1 MCVPNIEETAML
13 LFDKVTKKYEEGIT
27 ALEDIYFNIDK
38 GEFSFLVG
46 PSGAGK
52 TTLMRLLIREEIP
65 TSGSI
70 FFDDIEIPKLPRKLL
85 PQYRQKLGI
94 VFQDMKLLESKNLQE
109 NIEFAL
115 EILGKDAKEIKDTSE
130 YLLELVKLQDRRKL
144 FPHQLSGGEQQRG
157 AIARAL
163 ANNPELLVA
172 DEPTGNLD
180 PDNAFDVLT
189 ILKNINKAGTTVM
202 VISHDRDIVNVM
214 KTRVIRIEK
223 GKIISDNKGDY
234 DTIKKPKAVSIK
246 TKKKDE
252 KDQEKE
258 KGVKSQKEEKKGLK
272 MDERLKD
279 LDKDILK
286 KLQDAKINT
295 LELIFN
301 LTESD
306 LKNLKITK
314 KEQEELESFVKD
326 YLNKSK

>member
-1 MCVPNIEETAML
+1 ML
-13 LFDKVTKKYEEGIT
+13 LFDKVTKKYDQDIT
-27 ALEDIYFNIDK
+27 ALEDVYFNIDK

-52 TTLMRLLIREEIP
+52 TTLMRLLIREELP
-65 TSGSI
+65 TSGDI
-70 FFDDIEIPKLPRKLL
+70 FFDEINVPKIPRQLL

-94 VFQDMKLLESKNLQE
+94 VFQDMKLLQSKNLQE
-109 NIEFAL
+109 NIAFAL
-115 EILGKDAKEIKDTSE
+115 EILGKETKEIKETTE
-130 YLLELVKLQDRRKL
+130 YLLELVKLQDRRFL

-189 ILKNINKAGTTVM
+189 ILRNINKAGTTVM
-202 VISHDRDIVNVM
+202 VISHDKDIVNEM
-214 KTRVIRIEK
+214 KTRVIRMEK
-223 GKIISDNKGDY
+223 GKVISDNKGDY
-234 DTIKKPKAVSIK
+234 DTIKKPKAPTHIK
-246 TKKKDE
+246 PKKE
-252 KDQEKE
+252 E
-258 KGVKSQKEEKKGLK
+258 KEEKKETEEVKEKKELVI
-272 MDERLKD
+272 DERIKD
-279 LDKDILK
+279 LEPSILK
-286 KLQDAKINT
+286 KFVDAKINT

-314 KEQEELESFVKD
+314 KEQEILEAFVKD
-326 YLNKSK
+326 YLTKSK

>member
-1 MCVPNIEETAML
+1 ML
-13 LFDKVTKKYEEGIT
+13 LFDKVTKKYDQDIT
-27 ALEDIYFNIDK
+27 ALEDVYFNIDK

-52 TTLMRLLIREEIP
+52 TTLMRLLIREELP
-65 TSGSI
+65 TSGDI
-70 FFDDIEIPKLPRKLL
+70 FFDEINVPKIPRQLL

-94 VFQDMKLLESKNLQE
+94 VFQDMKLLQSKNLQE
-109 NIEFAL
+109 NIAFAL
-115 EILGKDAKEIKDTSE
+115 EILGKETKEIKETTE
-130 YLLELVKLQDRRKL
+130 YLLELVKLQDRRFL

-189 ILKNINKAGTTVM
+189 ILRNINKAGTTVM
-202 VISHDRDIVNVM
+202 VISHDKDIVNEM
-214 KTRVIRIEK
+214 KTRVIRMEK
-223 GKIISDNKGDY
+223 GKVISDNKGDY
-234 DTIKKPKAVSIK
+234 DTIKKPKTPTHIK
-246 TKKKDE
+246 PKKE
-252 KDQEKE
+252 E
-258 KGVKSQKEEKKGLK
+258 KEEKKETEEVKEKKELVI
-272 MDERLKD
+272 DERIKD
-279 LDKDILK
+279 LEPSILK
-286 KLQDAKINT
+286 KFVDAKINT

-314 KEQEELESFVKD
+314 KEQEILEAFVKD
-326 YLNKSK
+326 YLTKSK

>member
-1 MCVPNIEETAML
+1 ML
-13 LFDKVTKKYEEGIT
+13 LFDKVTKKYDQGIT
-27 ALEDIYFNIDK
+27 ALEDIDFSIDK

-70 FFDDIEIPKLPRKLL
+70 FFEDIEVPKLPRKLL

-94 VFQDMKLLESKNLQE
+94 VFQDMKLLESKTLTE

-115 EILGKDAKEIKDTSE
+115 EILGKEAKEIKDTSE
-130 YLLELVKLQDRRKL
+130 YLLELVKLQDRRNL
-144 FPHQLSGGEQQRG
+144 FPNQLSGGEQQRG

-163 ANNPELLVA
+163 ANNPELLIA

-202 VISHDRDIVNVM
+202 VISHDRDIVNQM

-234 DTIKKPKAVSIK
+234 DTIKKPKVTSIK
-246 TKKKDE
+246 SK
-252 KDQEKE
+252 QEP
-258 KGVKSQKEEKKGLK
+258 KEEKKEEKEEKKEKELET
-272 MDERLKD
+272 DERLKG
-279 LDKDILK
+279 LKKDILE
-286 KLQDAKINT
+286 KLLKAKINT
-295 LELIFN
+295 LELVFN
-301 LTESD
+301 LTEND
-306 LKNLKITK
+306 LKNLKISK
-314 KEQEELESFVKD
+314 KEQEELEEFVKE

>member
-1 MCVPNIEETAML
+1 ML
-13 LFDKVTKKYEEGIT
+13 LFDKVTKKYDQGIT
-27 ALEDIYFNIDK
+27 ALDDVNFNIEK

-70 FFDDIEIPKLPRKLL
+70 FFEDIDVPKLPRKLL

-94 VFQDMKLLESKNLQE
+94 VFQDMKLLESKTLLE

-115 EILGKDAKEIKDTSE
+115 EILGKEAKEIKDTSD
-130 YLLELVKLQDRRKL
+130 YLLELVKLQDRRNL
-144 FPHQLSGGEQQRG
+144 FPNQLSGGEQQRG

-202 VISHDRDIVNVM
+202 VISHDRDIVNHM
-214 KTRVIRIEK
+214 KTRVIRIDK
-223 GKIISDNKGDY
+223 GKITSDNKGDY
-234 DTIKKPKAVSIK
+234 DTIKKPKGISSIK
-246 TKKKDE
+246 SKKKEEREQKVE
-252 KDQEKE
+252 KIE
-258 KGVKSQKEEKKGLK
+258 KEEKKEKEFEIDEKLKGLN
-272 MDERLKD
+272 KD
-279 LDKDILK
+279 VLK

-295 LELIFN
+295 LELVFN

-306 LKNLKITK
+306 LKNLKISK
-314 KEQEELESFVKD
+314 KEQEDLEDFVKE

>member
-1 MCVPNIEETAML
+1 ML
-13 LFDKVTKKYEEGIT
+13 LFDKVTKKYDQGIT
-27 ALEDIYFNIDK
+27 ALEDIDFSIDK

-70 FFDDIEIPKLPRKLL
+70 FFEDIEVPKLPRKLL

-94 VFQDMKLLESKNLQE
+94 VFQDMKLLESKTLSE

-115 EILGKDAKEIKDTSE
+115 EILGKEAKEIKDTSE
-130 YLLELVKLQDRRKL
+130 YLLELVKLQDRRNL
-144 FPHQLSGGEQQRG
+144 FPNQLSGGEQQRG

-163 ANNPELLVA
+163 ANNPELLIA

-202 VISHDRDIVNVM
+202 VISHDRDIVNQM

-234 DTIKKPKAVSIK
+234 DTIKKPKVTSIK
-246 TKKKDE
+246 SK
-252 KDQEKE
+252 QEP
-258 KGVKSQKEEKKGLK
+258 KEEKKEEKEEKKENELET
-272 MDERLKD
+272 DERLKC
-279 LDKDILK
+279 LKKDILE
-286 KLQDAKINT
+286 KLLKAKINT
-295 LELIFN
+295 LELVFN
-301 LTESD
+301 LTEND
-306 LKNLKITK
+306 LKNLKISK
-314 KEQEELESFVKD
+314 KEQEELEEFVKE

>member
-1 MCVPNIEETAML
+1 ML
-13 LFDKVTKKYEEGIT
+13 LFDKVTKKYDQDIT
-27 ALEDIYFNIDK
+27 ALEDVYFNIDK

-52 TTLMRLLIREEIP
+52 TTLMRLLIREELP
-65 TSGSI
+65 TSGDI
-70 FFDDIEIPKLPRKLL
+70 FFDEINVPKIPRQLL

-94 VFQDMKLLESKNLQE
+94 VFQDMKLLQSKNLQE
-109 NIEFAL
+109 NIAFAL
-115 EILGKDAKEIKDTSE
+115 EILGKETKEIKETTE
-130 YLLELVKLQDRRKL
+130 YLLELVKLQDRRFL

-189 ILKNINKAGTTVM
+189 ILRNINKAGTTVM
-202 VISHDRDIVNVM
+202 VISHDKDIVNEM
-214 KTRVIRIEK
+214 KTRVIRMEK
-223 GKIISDNKGDY
+223 GKVISDNKGDY
-234 DTIKKPKAVSIK
+234 DTIKKPKTPTHIK
-246 TKKKDE
+246 PK
-252 KDQEKE
+252 
-258 KGVKSQKEEKKGLK
+258 KEEKKETEEVKEKKELEI
-272 MDERLKD
+272 DDRIKD
-279 LDKDILK
+279 LEPSILK
-286 KLQDAKINT
+286 KFVDAKINT

-314 KEQEELESFVKD
+314 KEQEILEAFVKD
-326 YLNKSK
+326 YLTKSK